1 MGNTEIVSI
10 VVAIIGASGLVITA
24 HISSNARQLKAK
36 LEQAHVQI
44 RHKSKTNSFTAIAA
58 SWEYIRSQIDTL
70 VKETKA
76 DRFLL
81 LSSNN
86 GYLEP
91 RWATAYVQ
99 IRGGGQDVFVYRDY
113 EIDDDYRDRLIYIKN
128 NSYAIYKTEDMPKG
142 EVRTVYEREGVYE
155 AFWFYV
161 GKSQIPGTQIFEIS
175 FFSIATHELESFNG
189 EEIQRFISFG
199 NELRGIKRE
208 HTGNTE

>member
-10 VVAIIGASGLVITA
+10 VVAIIGSSGLVITA
-24 HISSNARQLKAK
+24 YIGSNARQLKAK

-58 SWEYIRSQIDTL
+58 SWEYIRCQIDML

-91 RWATAYVQ
+91 RWTTAYVQ
-99 IRGGGQDVFVYRDY
+99 IREGGQDVFVYRDY
-113 EIDDDYRDRLIYIKN
+113 EIDDDYRGRLIYIKN
-128 NSYAIYKTEDMPKG
+128 NSYAIYKTKDMPKG
-142 EVRTVYEREGVYE
+142 EVKAIYEREKIHE
-155 AFWFYV
+155 AFWFYL

-175 FFSIATHELESFNG
+175 FFSLATHGLESFSG
-189 EEIQRFISFG
+189 EEIQKFISFG
-199 NELRGIKRE
+199 NELKGIERE